1 MKHVELAFA
10 LLVVVLPAPGRAQQA
25 PDTAPAPVR
34 IQFQKKSPVVA
45 ALLEA
50 ALPTAGYQYAGEGR
64 RGTAPAVMTGV
75 GAGLVVFGAVFTM
88 TQIMSFDVSESE
100 FNLASAAVSVGMGLY
115 IVGRIWG
122 VAGVYA
128 AVSETNRL
136 LDQRGAQNGG
146 SGVGRSAA
154 RVQLGISLPVE

>member
-1 MKHVELAFA
+1 MRHVALAFA
-10 LLVVVLPAPGRAQQA
+10 LLVLLPAAGRAQQT

-34 IQFQKKSPVVA
+34 IQFQKKSPAVA

-50 ALPTAGYQYAGEGR
+50 VMPTAGYQYAGEGR

-75 GAGLVVFGAVFTM
+75 GAGLAAFGFIFLMNSIA
-88 TQIMSFDVSESE
+88 SLDVSESD
-100 FNLASAAVSVGMGLY
+100 FDLANAAVSVGGGLY
-115 IVGRIWG
+115 VVGRIWG

-136 LDQRGAQNGG
+136 LDQQGAQSDGAA
-146 SGVGRSAA
+146 VERRAA
-154 RVQLGISLPVE
+154 RVQLGITLPVE